1 VKGSGGATALLDMK
15 PSNYGLFR
23 YHREKGKIMLTK
35 DGILKT
41 LRSHRTRLALE
52 FGVRRIGLFGSYARN
67 EQGETRDIDLLAE
80 FNTPPGLKF
89 IELTEYLEAVLGKSV
104 DVLTP
109 GGIQAIRN
117 PRVAQKIQE
126 TVIYA

>member
-1 VKGSGGATALLDMK
+1 
-15 PSNYGLFR
+15 
-23 YHREKGKIMLTK
+23 
-35 DGILKT
+35 
-41 LRSHRTRLALE
+41 LALE

-67 EQGETRDIDLLAE
+67 EQGETSDIDLLAE
-80 FNTPPGLKF
+80 FDTTPGLKF
-89 IELTEYLEAVLGKSV
+89 IELTEYLESLFGRSV

-109 GGIQAIRN
+109 VGIQTIRN